1 MSKKNEQNQLL
12 NIDKFLSEGKIE
24 LAIKIADDNIK
35 NKISPIKFLKFIKK
49 ILIKNQIIDKN
60 PSVLKLENIFN
71 EQKFACAKYYF
82 QMHVKIFFKNPK
94 ALLIAGKVHSELDEL
109 NEALKYFKEAL
120 RLEPDNLKIRKY
132 IANFHISIGNIEEAI
147 ENFNYLAE
155 KDPFDGE
162 NHRLLS
168 RTKRYSSED
177 DSHIK
182 QMEKLLTTPNITLE
196 QKINLSF
203 GLGNV
208 YETLKL
214 YEKSSKYYKVGNF
227 EQNKRLDFDF
237 NKEKHIAEQI
247 IETYSRDVIK
257 KNQSFVERVKEP
269 IFILG
274 MPRSGTSLV
283 EQILSTHKDVF
294 GGGELSFIEDY
305 LLKNRGSI
313 GLRMP
318 EILSNPNKENI
329 KNFHNFY
336 YEKIKYLNFNANY
349 ITDKMPGNFKWI
361 GLIKSAFPNSKI
373 IHLIRDKRDTCFSI
387 YKSYFANDTCSY
399 SYDPKNIVDFYN
411 LYSRVM
417 KSWKNIFGDE
427 IYDCEYEKLVDNFE
441 IEAKK
446 ILNYCQ
452 LDWDD
457 EILSFFKN
465 KRRVITVSTV
475 QVREN
480 IYKSSINSW
489 LNYKNDLE
497 KYFKK
502 LV

>member
-1 MSKKNEQNQLL
+1 MSKKSEQNQLF
-12 NIDKFLSEGKIE
+12 NIKKLLCKGKIE

-35 NKISPIKFLKFIKK
+35 DKITPIQFLKFIKK
-49 ILIKNQIIDKN
+49 TLIKNQIIDN
-60 PSVLKLENIFN
+60 TPSVLKLENLFK
-71 EQKFACAKYYF
+71 EKKFTCAKYYF
-82 QMHVKIFFKNPK
+82 QTYEKIFFKNPK
-94 ALLIAGKVHSELDEL
+94 ALLIAGRVHSELDEL
-109 NEALKYFKEAL
+109 NAALKYFKEAL
-120 RLEPDNLKIRKY
+120 YLEPDNLKIRKY
-132 IANFHISIGNIEEAI
+132 IANFYISIGNIEAAI

-168 RTKRYSSED
+168 RTKRYTSKD
-177 DSHIK
+177 DGHIK
-182 QMEKLLTTPNITLE
+182 QMEKLLKAPNITLE
-196 QKINLSF
+196 QKINLNF
-203 GLGNV
+203 GLGNI

-214 YEKSSKYYKVGNF
+214 YDKSSKYYKVGNF
-227 EQNKRLDFDF
+227 EQNKRLEFDF

-247 IETYSRDVIK
+247 TKTYSKVVIE

-283 EQILSTHKDVF
+283 EQILSTHKDVY

-329 KNFHNFY
+329 ENFHKFY
-336 YEKIKYLNFNANY
+336 FEKIKYLNSNAKH

-373 IHLIRDKRDTCFSI
+373 IHLIRDKKDTCFSI

-399 SYDPKNIVDFYN
+399 SYDLKNIVVFYN

-427 IYDCEYEKLVDNFE
+427 IYDCKYENLVDNFE

-446 ILNYCQ
+446 ILNYCK

-457 EILSFFKN
+457 KILSFFKN
-465 KRRVITVSTV
+465 KRRVITVSSV

-489 LNYKNDLE
+489 SNYKNDLD

>member
-1 MSKKNEQNQLL
+1 MIKKIEQNQLL
-12 NIDKFLSEGKIE
+12 SIDRLLKEGKIE
-24 LAIKIADDNIK
+24 LAIKIADNNIK
-35 NKISPIKFLKFIKK
+35 NRISHIKFLKFIKK
-49 ILIKNQIIDKN
+49 TLIKNQIIDKA
-60 PSVLKLENIFN
+60 PSILKLENLFKEN
-71 EQKFACAKYYF
+71 KLTCTKYYF
-82 QMHVKIFFKNPK
+82 QTHAKIFFKNPK
-94 ALLIAGKVHSELDEL
+94 ALLIAGRVHSELDEL
-109 NEALKYFKEAL
+109 NEALRYFKEAL
-120 RLEPDNLKIRKY
+120 YLEPDNLKIRKY
-132 IANFHISIGNIEEAI
+132 IANFYISIGNIEDAI

-168 RTKRYSSED
+168 RTKRYTSKD
-177 DSHIK
+177 DVHIK
-182 QMEKLLTTPNITLE
+182 QMEKLLRTPNITLE
-196 QKINLSF
+196 QKINLNF

-208 YETLKL
+208 YEMLKL
-214 YEKSSKYYKVGNF
+214 YDKSSKYYKVGNF

-247 IETYSRDVIK
+247 TKIYSKVVIK
-257 KNQSFVERVKEP
+257 KNQSFVERIKEP

-283 EQILSTHKDVF
+283 EQILSTHKDVY

-329 KNFHNFY
+329 ENFHKFY
-336 YEKIKYLNFNANY
+336 LEKIKYLDPNAKH

-373 IHLIRDKRDTCFSI
+373 IHLIRDKKDTCFSI

-411 LYSRVM
+411 LYSKVM

-427 IYDCEYEKLVDNFE
+427 IYDCKYEKLVNDFE
-441 IEAKK
+441 IEVKE

-452 LDWDD
+452 LEWDD

-465 KRRVITVSTV
+465 KRRVITVSSV

-480 IYKSSINSW
+480 IYKRSINSW
-489 LNYKNDLE
+489 RNYKNDLD
-497 KYFKK
+497 KYFKM

>member
-1 MSKKNEQNQLL
+1 MSKEIQQNQLL
-12 NIDKFLSEGKIE
+12 NIEKLLSEGKID

-35 NKISPIKFLKFIKK
+35 NKISPIQFFKFIKK
-49 ILIKNQIIDKN
+49 TLVKNQIIDKN
-60 PSVLKLENIFN
+60 PSIFKLENIFN
-71 EQKFACAKYYF
+71 EKNFACAKYYF
-82 QMHVKIFFKNPK
+82 QIHAKIFSKNPK
-94 ALLIAGKVHSELDEL
+94 ALLIAGRIHCELDEL
-109 NEALKYFKEAL
+109 NKALKYFNEAL
-120 RLEPDNLKIRKY
+120 YLEPANLKIRKY
-132 IANFHISIGNIEEAI
+132 LANFYIAIGNIEDAI

-168 RTKRYSSED
+168 RTKRYLSKD
-177 DSHIK
+177 DGHIK
-182 QMEKLLTTPNITLE
+182 QMEKLLKNPNISLE
-196 QKINLSF
+196 QKINLNF

-214 YEKSSKYYKVGNF
+214 YDKSSIYYKIGNF

-237 NKEKHIAEQI
+237 RKEKHIVEQI
-247 IETYSRDVIK
+247 IKTYSKDVIK

-283 EQILSTHKDVF
+283 EQILSTHKDVY

-305 LLKNRGSI
+305 LLNNRGSI

-318 EILSNPNKENI
+318 KILSNPNKENI
-329 KNFHNFY
+329 ENFY
-336 YEKIKYLNFNANY
+336 YFYLEKLKYLNSNAKH

-387 YKSYFANDTCSY
+387 YKSYFANNSCSY

-411 LYSRVM
+411 LYTSVM
-417 KSWKNIFGDE
+417 KYWKKVFENE
-427 IYDCEYEKLVDNFE
+427 IYDCKYEKLVDNFE

-446 ILNYCQ
+446 LLNFCQ

-457 EILSFFKN
+457 EVLSFFKN
-465 KRRVITVSTV
+465 KRQVITVSSV
-475 QVREN
+475 QVRKN

-489 LNYKNDLE
+489 LNYKDDLAQ
-497 KYFKK
+497 YFKK

>member
-1 MSKKNEQNQLL
+1 MFKKSEQNQLF
-12 NIDKFLSEGKIE
+12 NIDKLLSKGKID

-35 NKISPIKFLKFIKK
+35 NKISPIQFLKFIKK
-49 ILIKNQIIDKN
+49 TLIKNQIIDKN
-60 PSVLKLENIFN
+60 PSILKLENIFKEKN
-71 EQKFACAKYYF
+71 FACAKYYF
-82 QMHVKIFFKNPK
+82 QMNTKIFLKNPK
-94 ALLIAGKVHSELDEL
+94 ALLIAGRLYSELDEL
-109 NEALKYFKEAL
+109 NEALKYFKESL
-120 RLEPDNLKIRKY
+120 YLEPDNLKIRKY
-132 IANFHISIGNIEEAI
+132 LANFYISIGNIEEAI

-168 RTKRYSSED
+168 RTKRYSSKND
-177 DSHIK
+177 GHIK
-182 QMEKLLTTPNITLE
+182 QMEKLLKNPNITLE
-196 QKINLSF
+196 QKINLNF

-208 YETLKL
+208 YEMLKL
-214 YEKSSKYYKVGNF
+214 YDKSSKYYKAGNF

-237 NKEKHIAEQI
+237 SKEKYIVEQI
-247 IETYSRDVIK
+247 TKTYSKDVIK

-336 YEKIKYLNFNANY
+336 LEKLKYLNFNAKY

-399 SYDPKNIVDFYN
+399 SYDPKNIVNFYN

-427 IYDCEYEKLVDNFE
+427 IYDCEYEELVDNFE
-441 IEAKK
+441 TEAKK

-465 KRRVITVSTV
+465 KRRVITVSSV

-489 LNYKNDLE
+489 LNYKNDLDH
-497 KYFKK
+497 YFKK

>member
-1 MSKKNEQNQLL
+1 M
-12 NIDKFLSEGKIE
+12 
-24 LAIKIADDNIK
+24 
-35 NKISPIKFLKFIKK
+35 
-49 ILIKNQIIDKN
+49 
-60 PSVLKLENIFN
+60 
-71 EQKFACAKYYF
+71 
-82 QMHVKIFFKNPK
+82 
-94 ALLIAGKVHSELDEL
+94 IAGKVHSELDEL

-120 RLEPDNLKIRKY
+120 YLEPDNLKIRKY
-132 IANFHISIGNIEEAI
+132 IANFYISIGNIEDAI

-168 RTKRYSSED
+168 RTKRYSSKD
-177 DSHIK
+177 DGHIK
-182 QMEKLLTTPNITLE
+182 QMEKLLKTPNITLE
-196 QKINLSF
+196 QKINLNF

-214 YEKSSKYYKVGNF
+214 YDKSSKYYKVGNF

-247 IETYSRDVIK
+247 TKTYSRDVIK

-283 EQILSTHKDVF
+283 EQILSTHKDVY

-336 YEKIKYLNFNANY
+336 Y
-349 ITDKMPGNFKWI
+349 
-361 GLIKSAFPNSKI
+361 
-373 IHLIRDKRDTCFSI
+373 R
-387 YKSYFANDTCSY
+387 
-399 SYDPKNIVDFYN
+399 
-411 LYSRVM
+411 
-417 KSWKNIFGDE
+417 
-427 IYDCEYEKLVDNFE
+427 
-441 IEAKK
+441 
-446 ILNYCQ
+446 
-452 LDWDD
+452 
-457 EILSFFKN
+457 KN
-465 KRRVITVSTV
+465 KI
-475 QVREN
+475 
-480 IYKSSINSW
+480 
-489 LNYKNDLE
+489 
-497 KYFKK
+497 FKF
-502 LV
+502 